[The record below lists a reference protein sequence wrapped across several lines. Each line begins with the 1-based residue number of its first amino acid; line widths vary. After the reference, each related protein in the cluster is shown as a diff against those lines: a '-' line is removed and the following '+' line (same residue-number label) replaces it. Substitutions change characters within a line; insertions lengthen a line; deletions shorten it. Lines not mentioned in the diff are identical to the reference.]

1 MGKPIALLTPLS
13 DRTLE
18 NTLSAIR
25 QAKTIN
31 AVKLIQQESLKK
43 GLEKITVCYDNR
55 ILPEYMEVLKKS
67 KFNFDNILVDG
78 FLDFTKDNDEYIIAE
93 PQNIKFDDKDDKV
106 FYDVYKS
113 GDANYII
120 TGNKKHFP
128 EENNAV
134 TPREY
139 IELNYK

>member
-1 MGKPIALLTPLS
+1 MKIVLDTNIIVSAFINPKGVPGEIISLLL
-13 DRTLE
+13 
-18 NTLSAIR
+18 
-25 QAKTIN
+25 AK
-31 AVKLIQQESLKK
+31 
-43 GLEKITVCYDNR
+43 KITVCYDNR
-55 ILPEYMEVLKKS
+55 ILSEYIEVLKKS
-67 KFNFDNILVDG
+67 KFNFDNILVDE
-78 FLDFTKDNDEYIIAE
+78 FLDFIKDNGEYIIAE

-113 GDANYII
+113 SDANYII

-128 EENNAV
+128 EEKNIV